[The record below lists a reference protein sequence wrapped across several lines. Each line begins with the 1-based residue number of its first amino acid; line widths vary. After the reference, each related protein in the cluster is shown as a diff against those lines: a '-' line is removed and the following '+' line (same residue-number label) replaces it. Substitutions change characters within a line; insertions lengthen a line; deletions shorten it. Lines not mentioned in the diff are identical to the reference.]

1 MTDKATDPA
10 ISEHP
15 LEEGERITLPIPRS
29 VPTEVAEEYTRLRG
43 ERPVCPVTLRT
54 GEPALLVTRHDD
66 LKTVLTDRR
75 FSRAAV
81 CDDDAQKT
89 GAVRPNPDTIINM
102 DPPRHARIRKLA
114 AEAFTQERMGKL
126 RPRIERIVEELVEEV
141 ASMTPP
147 VDLIGAFARPL
158 PLRIICEMLG
168 VPFADRD
175 RIVGW
180 VEVIMTITSTSEGV
194 IGAYVEMRGYFAEL
208 VESKRQNLGEGFLS
222 ALAPWSDE
230 GDRLTESELISL
242 GTFLLVAGHETS
254 VTVIT
259 DAVLQLIRHPDQLAD
274 LLADKSLLDGAVEGM
289 LRVGIPGVSPF
300 PRIATTDI
308 ALRDEVIPQGTAVV
322 VNYETALRDPEVFGS
337 GAEADPEAFDIRR
350 KPLSQVFFGPGPH
363 FCLGAPVA
371 RMELEYGIWGLFR
384 RFPGLRLAIPAE
396 ELKWKDFAALG
407 NYEEF
412 PVTW

>member
-1 MTDKATDPA
+1 MTDGGMKERLQD
-10 ISEHP
+10 
-15 LEEGERITLPIPRS
+15 EGERIKLPILRGD
-29 VPTEVAEEYTRLRG
+29 PTEVAEEYTRLRG
-43 ERPVCPVTLRT
+43 QRPVCPVTLQT

-81 CDDDAQKT
+81 CADDAPRT

-102 DPPRHARIRKLA
+102 DPPRHTRIRKLA
-114 AEAFTQERMGKL
+114 AEAFTHERMAKL
-126 RPRIERIVEELVEEV
+126 RPRIERIVGELLDEVET
-141 ASMTPP
+141 MTPP
-147 VDLIGAFARPL
+147 VDLISAFARPL

-175 RIVGW
+175 KIVGW
-180 VEVIMTITSTSEGV
+180 AEVIMTITSTAEEV
-194 IGAYVEMRGYFAEL
+194 IGAYIEMRGYFAQL
-208 VESKRQNLGEGFLS
+208 VASKRQDPGEDFLS
-222 ALAPWSDE
+222 ALAPQSHEDD
-230 GDRLTESELISL
+230 GLTESELISL

-259 DAVLQLIRHPDQLAD
+259 DATLQLIRHPEQLAD
-274 LLADKSLLDGAVEGM
+274 LLADKTLLDGAVEEM

-308 ALRDEVIPQGTAVV
+308 TLRDEVIPEGTAVV
-322 VNYETALRDPEVFGS
+322 VNYETALRDPEVFGA
-337 GAEADPEAFDIRR
+337 GAGADPEAFDIRR
-350 KPLSQVFFGPGPH
+350 KPVSQVFFGHGPH

-371 RMELEYGIWGLFR
+371 RMELEFGIWGLFQ
-384 RFPGLRLAIPAE
+384 RFPGLRLAVPAE
-396 ELKWKDFAALG
+396 ELIWKDFAALG